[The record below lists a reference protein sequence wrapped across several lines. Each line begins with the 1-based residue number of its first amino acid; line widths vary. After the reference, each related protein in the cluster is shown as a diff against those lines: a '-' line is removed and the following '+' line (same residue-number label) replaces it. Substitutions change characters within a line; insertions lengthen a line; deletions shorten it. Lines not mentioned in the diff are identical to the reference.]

1 MSFNPLTT
9 PIKIGGHTIT
19 TEYAEALADRPKI
32 VGCFCPQTDTISI
45 RQDLPEHYKTQTWL
59 HELNE
64 AISYIWLAD
73 KMAHEHIEA
82 HSQAMLQILPQL
94 GAQIIWT

>member
-1 MSFNPLTT
+1 MNPLKT
-9 PIKIGGHTIT
+9 PIQVGGHTIV
-19 TEYAEALADRPKI
+19 TEYAEEMKERPKI

-45 RQDLPEHYKTQTWL
+45 RQDLPTAYKTQTWL

-64 AISYIWLAD
+64 AINYIWLAD

-82 HSQAMLQILPQL
+82 HSQAMFQLLPQL
-94 GAQIIWT
+94 GLTLEWE